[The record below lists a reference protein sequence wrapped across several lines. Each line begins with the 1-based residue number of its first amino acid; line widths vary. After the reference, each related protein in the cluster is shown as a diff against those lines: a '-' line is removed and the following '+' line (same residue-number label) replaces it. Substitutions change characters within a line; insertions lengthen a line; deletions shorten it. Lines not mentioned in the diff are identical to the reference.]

1 MVSVS
6 AILGNPFKNHNAK
19 GVKKMGLIKMWFCV
33 LMALMASIAGP
44 ARAQQLTEVR
54 VAMLAPSALLWL
66 HAIAKDQ
73 GFYAERKIV
82 VKELVAGS
90 SPALLQ
96 AVSSGSA
103 EAGIS
108 LGDVVIRAIDQG
120 APVIMTGAI
129 LEKTIL
135 RLVGG
140 TGVTSIKDLAGSNV
154 TAGAVEGGTANL
166 LRYQLQRAGVDPRS
180 VKMIALT
187 NSKDRVVALGNG
199 QVKGALL
206 IAPFD
211 TLALREKMRLL
222 DVYTDPYVQT
232 PLVVNRDWAQKNREA
247 AIGLTKALQKAAIWI
262 YDPANKQ
269 KSIAILSAFTNVPP
283 DVCEESYVF
292 IVEQQKAIGRN
303 LQVTNAGLENIIK
316 IDKAIGVSP
325 ASARPF
331 EMSRYF
337 DPSFLAAK

>member
-1 MVSVS
+1 MKFLFRSTTICL
-6 AILGNPFKNHNAK
+6 ALLALATPGAK
-19 GVKKMGLIKMWFCV
+19 
-33 LMALMASIAGP
+33 
-44 ARAQQLTEVR
+44 AQQPTEVR
-54 VAMLAPSALLWL
+54 LATLAPSALLWL

-73 GFYAERKIV
+73 GFYEERKVV

-96 AVSSGSA
+96 AVSSGSV

-108 LGDVVIRAIDQG
+108 LGDVVIRAIDQN
-120 APVIMTGAI
+120 APVVITGAV
-129 LEKTIL
+129 LGKTIL

-140 TGVTSIKDLAGSNV
+140 KAISAVGELEGTTV

-180 VKMIALT
+180 VKMVALT

-211 TLALREKMRLL
+211 TLAERDGMKIL
-222 DVYTDPYVQT
+222 DVYTEPYVQT
-232 PLVVNRDWAQKNREA
+232 PLIVNKAWAEKNRETA
-247 AIGLTKALQKAAIWI
+247 VGLTQALMKAAVWI
-262 YDPANKQ
+262 YATENKA
-269 KSIAILSAFTNVPP
+269 KAIDILAKYTNVPA
-283 DVCEESYVF
+283 DVCAESYKF
-292 IVEQQKAIGRN
+292 MIEQQKAIGRN
-303 LQVTNAGLENIIK
+303 LEVDAAGLENIIK
-316 IDKAIGVSP
+316 IDQAIGANP
-325 ASARPF
+325 ASSKAF
-331 EMSRYF
+331 DLSRYY

>member
-1 MVSVS
+1 MKG
-6 AILGNPFKNHNAK
+6 ILKPFC
-19 GVKKMGLIKMWFCV
+19 LLFC
-33 LMALMASIAGP
+33 MAFVFAAP
-44 ARAQQLTEVR
+44 ARSQEKVTEVR

-73 GFYAERKIV
+73 GFYAERKV
-82 VKELVAGS
+82 SVRELIASS
-90 SPALLQ
+90 SPTLLQ
-96 AVSSGSA
+96 AVSSGSV

-120 APVIMTGAI
+120 APVIMTGAV

-140 TGVTSIKDLAGSNV
+140 TGVTAIKELEGAAV

-166 LRYQLQRAGVDPRS
+166 LRFQLQRGGVNPRN
-180 VKMIALT
+180 VKMVALT

-211 TLALREKMRLL
+211 TLAERDKMRIL
-222 DVYTDPYVQT
+222 DVYTEPYVQT
-232 PLVVNRDWAQKNREA
+232 PLIVNRNWAQNNRDA
-247 AIGLTKALQKAAIWI
+247 AVGLTKALQKAANWI
-262 YDPANKQ
+262 YDPANKA
-269 KSIAILSAFTNVPP
+269 KAIDILAAFTSVPA
-283 DVCEESYVF
+283 DVCAESYAF
-292 IVEQQKAIGRN
+292 IVERQRAIGVN
-303 LQVTNAGLENIIK
+303 LEVTAAGLENIIK
-316 IDKAIGVSP
+316 IDQAIGANP
-325 ASARPF
+325 ASSKPF
-331 EMSRYF
+331 DLSRYY

>member
-1 MVSVS
+1 MNTTIRQLCILLVSLAAV
-6 AILGNPFKNHNAK
+6 ITPT
-19 GVKKMGLIKMWFCV
+19 
-33 LMALMASIAGP
+33 
-44 ARAQQLTEVR
+44 RAQSQTEVR

-140 TGVTSIKDLAGSNV
+140 AGVGTIKELSGANV

-166 LRYQLQRAGVDPRS
+166 LRFQLQRGGVDPRG
-180 VKMIALT
+180 VKMVALT

-211 TLALREKMRLL
+211 TLAVREKMKIL

-232 PLVVNRDWAQKNREA
+232 PLIVNRDWAAKNREA
-247 AIGLTKALQKAAIWI
+247 AVGLTKALQKAAIWI

-269 KSIAILSAFTNVPP
+269 KAISILAAFTNVPA
-283 DVCEESYVF
+283 DVCADSYTF
-292 IVEQQKAIGRN
+292 IIEQQKAIGRN
-303 LQVTNAGLENIIK
+303 LQINAAGLENIIK
-316 IDKAIGVSP
+316 IDQAIGASP
-325 ASARPF
+325 ASSKIF
-331 EMSRYF
+331 ELSRYF

>member
-1 MVSVS
+1 MTYFLRALS
-6 AILGNPFKNHNAK
+6 A
-19 GVKKMGLIKMWFCV
+19 FCV
-33 LMALMASIAGP
+33 FAFMSAP
-44 ARAQQLTEVR
+44 VARAQQPTEVR

-66 HAIAKDQ
+66 HAIANEQ
-73 GFYAERKIV
+73 GFYAERKV
-82 VKELVAGS
+82 AVKELRAGS

-96 AVSSGSA
+96 AVSSGSV

-120 APVIMTGAI
+120 APVIIAGAV

-140 TGVTSIKDLAGSNV
+140 AGVTAIKQLEGATV

-166 LRYQLQRAGVDPRS
+166 LRYQLNRGGVDPRS
-180 VKMIALT
+180 VKMVALT

-211 TLALREKMRLL
+211 TLAERDKMKILDTYRE
-222 DVYTDPYVQT
+222 PYVQT
-232 PLVVNRDWAQKNREA
+232 PLILNKDWAAKNRDA
-247 AIGLTKALQKAAIWI
+247 AVGLTKALQKAAVWI
-262 YDPANKQ
+262 YDPKNKQ
-269 KSIAILSAFTNVPP
+269 KAIDILSAYTKVPA
-283 DVCEESYVF
+283 DICAESYKF
-292 IVEQQKAIGRN
+292 MIEDQKAIGRN
-303 LQVTNAGLENIIK
+303 LDVPADGLHNIIK
-316 IDKAIGVSP
+316 IDQAIGANP
-325 ASARPF
+325 ASSKPF
-331 EMSRYF
+331 ELSRYF

>member
-1 MVSVS
+1 MTSFLRALS
-6 AILGNPFKNHNAK
+6 ILCAF
-19 GVKKMGLIKMWFCV
+19 GLIGAPM
-33 LMALMASIAGP
+33 
-44 ARAQQLTEVR
+44 ARAQQPIEVR

-73 GFYAERKIV
+73 GFYDERKVV
-82 VKELVAGS
+82 VKELRAGS

-96 AVSSGSA
+96 AVSSGSV

-120 APVIMTGAI
+120 APVVIAGAV

-140 TGVTSIKDLAGSNV
+140 TGVTTIKQLEGATV

-166 LRYQLQRAGVDPRS
+166 LRYQLNRGGVDPRS
-180 VKMIALT
+180 VKMVALT

-211 TLALREKMRLL
+211 TLAEREKMKIL
-222 DVYTDPYVQT
+222 DTYREPYVQT
-232 PLVVNRDWAQKNREA
+232 PLILNKDWAAKNRDA
-247 AIGLTKALQKAAIWI
+247 AVGLTKALQKAAVWI
-262 YDPANKQ
+262 YDPKNKQ
-269 KSIAILSAFTNVPP
+269 KAIDILSAYTSVPA
-283 DVCEESYVF
+283 DICAESYKF
-292 IVEQQKAIGRN
+292 MIEDQKAIGRN
-303 LQVTNAGLENIIK
+303 LDVPADGLHNIIK
-316 IDKAIGVSP
+316 IDQAIGANP
-325 ASARPF
+325 ASSKPF
-331 EMSRYF
+331 ELSRYF

>member
-1 MVSVS
+1 MKY
-6 AILGNPFKNHNAK
+6 ILRALS
-19 GVKKMGLIKMWFCV
+19 LICAFVMIGAP
-33 LMALMASIAGP
+33 L
-44 ARAQQLTEVR
+44 ARAQQPTEVR

-73 GFYAERKIV
+73 GFYDERKVV

-96 AVSSGSA
+96 AVSSGSV

-108 LGDVVIRAIDQG
+108 LGDVVIRAVDQG
-120 APVIMTGAI
+120 APVVIAGAI

-140 TGVTSIKDLAGSNV
+140 TGVNAIKELEGATV

-166 LRYQLQRAGVDPRS
+166 LRYQLQRGGVDPRS
-180 VKMIALT
+180 VKMVALT
-187 NSKDRVVALGNG
+187 NSRDRVVALGNG

-211 TLALREKMRLL
+211 TLAEREKMKIL
-222 DVYTDPYVQT
+222 DTYREPYIQT
-232 PLVVNRDWAQKNREA
+232 PLILNKDWAAKNKDA
-247 AIGLTKALQKAAIWI
+247 AIGLTKALQKASVWI
-262 YDPANKQ
+262 YDPQNKQ
-269 KSIAILSAFTNVPP
+269 KAIDILAAYTKVPA
-283 DVCEESYVF
+283 DICAESYRF
-292 IVEQQKAIGRN
+292 IVEDQKAIGRN
-303 LQVTNAGLENIIK
+303 LEVKADGLSNIIK
-316 IDKAIGVSP
+316 IDQAIGANP
-325 ASARPF
+325 ASSKPF
-331 EMSRYF
+331 ELSRYF

>member
-1 MVSVS
+1 MTSFLR
-6 AILGNPFKNHNAK
+6 ALGIVCAFA
-19 GVKKMGLIKMWFCV
+19 LIQ
-33 LMALMASIAGP
+33 APS
-44 ARAQQLTEVR
+44 ARAQQPTEVR

-73 GFYAERKIV
+73 GFYDERKIA
-82 VKELVAGS
+82 VKELIAGS

-96 AVSSGSA
+96 AVSSGSV

-120 APVIMTGAI
+120 APVVIAGAV

-140 TGVTSIKDLAGSNV
+140 TGVAAIKELEGATV

-166 LRYQLQRAGVDPRS
+166 LRYQLNRGGVDPRS
-180 VKMIALT
+180 VKMVALT

-211 TLALREKMRLL
+211 TLAEREKMKIL
-222 DVYTDPYVQT
+222 DVYREPYVQT
-232 PLVVNRDWAQKNREA
+232 PLILNKDWAAKNKDA
-247 AIGLTKALQKAAIWI
+247 AVGLTKALQKAAVWI
-262 YDPANKQ
+262 YDPKNKQ
-269 KSIAILSAFTNVPP
+269 KAIEILSVYTKVPE
-283 DVCEESYVF
+283 DICADSYKFMVDD
-292 IVEQQKAIGRN
+292 QKAIGRN
-303 LQVTNAGLENIIK
+303 LEVSADGLNNIIR
-316 IDKAIGVSP
+316 IDQAIGANP
-325 ASARPF
+325 ASSKPF
-331 EMSRYF
+331 ELSRYF

>member
-1 MVSVS
+1 MTSFLRAF
-6 AILGNPFKNHNAK
+6 AIL
-19 GVKKMGLIKMWFCV
+19 CV
-33 LMALMASIAGP
+33 FTLAGAP
-44 ARAQQLTEVR
+44 VARAQQPTEIR

-66 HAIAKDQ
+66 HAIADQQ
-73 GFYAERKIV
+73 GFYSERQVV
-82 VKELVAGS
+82 VKELRAGS

-96 AVSSGSA
+96 AVSSGSV

-120 APVIMTGAI
+120 APVVIAGAV

-140 TGVTSIKDLAGSNV
+140 TGVSAIKQLEGATV

-166 LRYQLQRAGVDPRS
+166 LRYQLDRGGVDPRS
-180 VKMIALT
+180 VKMVALT

-211 TLALREKMRLL
+211 TLAEREKMTIL
-222 DVYTDPYVQT
+222 DTYREPYVQT
-232 PLVVNRDWAQKNREA
+232 PLILNKDWAAKNKEA
-247 AIGLTKALQKAAIWI
+247 AVGLTKALQKAAIWI
-262 YDPANKQ
+262 YDPKNKQ
-269 KSIAILSAFTNVPP
+269 KAIEILSVYTKVPA
-283 DVCEESYVF
+283 DICAESYKF
-292 IVEQQKAIGRN
+292 MIEDQKAIGRN
-303 LQVTNAGLENIIK
+303 LEVTADGLNNIIK
-316 IDKAIGVSP
+316 IDQAIGANP
-325 ASARPF
+325 ASSKPF
-331 EMSRYF
+331 ELSRYF

>member
-1 MVSVS
+1 MTLFLRALS
-6 AILGNPFKNHNAK
+6 ILCAF
-19 GVKKMGLIKMWFCV
+19 GLIGAPM
-33 LMALMASIAGP
+33 
-44 ARAQQLTEVR
+44 ARAQQPTEVR

-73 GFYAERKIV
+73 GFYDERKVV
-82 VKELVAGS
+82 VKELRAGS

-96 AVSSGSA
+96 AVSSGSV

-120 APVIMTGAI
+120 APVVIAGAV

-140 TGVTSIKDLAGSNV
+140 TGVTTIKQLEGATV

-166 LRYQLQRAGVDPRS
+166 LRYQLNRGGVDPRS
-180 VKMIALT
+180 VKMVALT

-211 TLALREKMRLL
+211 TLAEREKMKIL
-222 DVYTDPYVQT
+222 DTYREPYVQT
-232 PLVVNRDWAQKNREA
+232 PLILNKDWAAKNRDA
-247 AIGLTKALQKAAIWI
+247 AVGLTKALQKAAVWI
-262 YDPANKQ
+262 YDPKNKQ
-269 KSIAILSAFTNVPP
+269 KAIDILSAYTNVPA
-283 DVCEESYVF
+283 DICAESYKF
-292 IVEQQKAIGRN
+292 MIEDQKAIGRN
-303 LQVTNAGLENIIK
+303 LDVPADGLHNIIK
-316 IDKAIGVSP
+316 IDQAIGANP
-325 ASARPF
+325 ASSKPF
-331 EMSRYF
+331 ELSRYF

>member
-1 MVSVS
+1 MKAGGFTMTLIARALAVLF
-6 AILGNPFKNHNAK
+6 ALFTI
-19 GVKKMGLIKMWFCV
+19 GV
-33 LMALMASIAGP
+33 AP
-44 ARAQQLTEVR
+44 TRAQQPAEIR
-54 VAMLAPSALLWL
+54 VAVLAPSALLWL

-73 GFYAERKIV
+73 GFYATNKVV

-96 AVSSGSA
+96 AVSSGSV

-120 APVIMTGAI
+120 APVVIAGAV

-140 TGVTSIKDLAGSNV
+140 TGINAIKELEGATV

-166 LRYQLQRAGVDPRS
+166 LRYQLKHGGVDPRS
-180 VKMIALT
+180 VKMVALT
-187 NSKDRVVALGNG
+187 NSRDRVVALGNG

-211 TLALREKMRLL
+211 TLAERENKMKVL
-222 DVYTDPYVQT
+222 DVYREPYIQT
-232 PLVVNRDWAQKNREA
+232 PLILNKDWAAKNRDA
-247 AIGLTKALQKAAIWI
+247 AVGLTKALQKAAVWI

-269 KSIAILSAFTNVPP
+269 KAIDILSAYTKVPA
-283 DVCEESYVF
+283 DACADSYKF
-292 IVEQQKAIGRN
+292 IVEEQKAIGRN
-303 LQVTNAGLENIIK
+303 LEVQAAGLKNIIN
-316 IDKAIGVSP
+316 IDKDIGANP
-325 ASARPF
+325 ASSKPF
-331 EMSRYF
+331 DLSRYY
-337 DPSFLAAK
+337 DPSFLK